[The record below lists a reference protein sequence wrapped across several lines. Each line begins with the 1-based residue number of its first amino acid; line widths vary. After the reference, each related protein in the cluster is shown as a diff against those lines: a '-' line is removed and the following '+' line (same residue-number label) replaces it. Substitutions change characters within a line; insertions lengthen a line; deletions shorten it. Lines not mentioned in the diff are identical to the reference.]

1 MLCQKR
7 SVNCLTF
14 TGGTLRL
21 SGRGSEQPGLLEGDP
36 PWQGVWN
43 EVVFKVLPNPNHSVV
58 P

>member
-1 MLCQKR
+1 M
-7 SVNCLTF
+7 NCLTF